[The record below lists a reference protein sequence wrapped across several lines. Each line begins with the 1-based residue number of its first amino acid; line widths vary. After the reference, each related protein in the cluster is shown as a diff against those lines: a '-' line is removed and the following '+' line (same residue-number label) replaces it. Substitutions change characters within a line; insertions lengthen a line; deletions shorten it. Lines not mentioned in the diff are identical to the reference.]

1 MIVLPSQLWVLR
13 SLLEALLGSCCF
25 PNKKGHTQLAW
36 LLLFLCVPALK
47 ADNFCSCNS
56 HLRPWGTKQENESQ
70 YADSRMERYK
80 EPQSPMAQ
88 LPPYFLEITSRPSFT
103 WKKKIKL
110 SLFKPSGK
118 CNPDTFHFD
127 NSTSIFP
134 WGVTLFPVTLI
145 VWETLPP
152 FLSCKNRHLYQTVY
166 WILAK
171 WLIQGQICDPS
182 QINETQFLKLMQKG
196 WFFPH
201 RSY

>member
-1 MIVLPSQLWVLR
+1 MENIAGWLAQHWLPIFFTPVASHHRGCKSRYLLSQPPLLLEMIVLPSQLWVLR

-47 ADNFCSCNS
+47 ADNFCSRNS

-103 WKKKIKL
+103 WKKKLNPLYLNHQANAIL
-110 SLFKPSGK
+110 IPFILTTTPQFSLEES
-118 CNPDTFHFD
+118 
-127 NSTSIFP
+127 
-134 WGVTLFPVTLI
+134 
-145 VWETLPP
+145 P
-152 FLSCKNRHLYQTVY
+152 FFQSLL
-166 WILAK
+166 
-171 WLIQGQICDPS
+171 
-182 QINETQFLKLMQKG
+182 
-196 WFFPH
+196 
-201 RSY
+201 